1 MKISAEQKSGNE
13 NRVILVK
20 RTIPNSDPEREE
32 NLFQE
37 LRELARA
44 AGYLPVGEL
53 TQTRFPD
60 SRYQLGR
67 GKIEELA
74 ELVRSTG
81 AEKVIFYNRLSTT
94 QLFNISEICGCQVID
109 KFQLILEIFAKRAT
123 THRSKLQVE
132 LARLKIR
139 SAKGKSYCFSSEK
152 GRKSRVHGTWRL

>member
-1 MKISAEQKSGNE
+1 MRRTFSRNSGN
-13 NRVILVK
+13 L
-20 RTIPNSDPEREE
+20 
-32 NLFQE
+32 QE
-37 LRELARA
+37 PQATFRLASLLR
-44 AGYLPVGEL
+44 PDFL
-53 TQTRFPD
+53 TP
-60 SRYQLGR
+60 RYQLGR

-132 LARLKIR
+132 LARLKYEVPRARAIVSLLKKEER
-139 SAKGKSYCFSSEK
+139 A
-152 GRKSRVHGTWRL
+152 RVHGAWRL